1 MRSATLEGQGVV
13 QVKKHTTPLVK
24 RTAKQTVS
32 VALVATTTTTTK
44 NQQAE
49 FRLDILESFLTR
61 IRKTPQNVNQTRN
74 NCPLLLQ
81 G

>member
-1 MRSATLEGQGVV
+1 MRSATLEGEGVV

-44 NQQAE
+44 K
-49 FRLDILESFLTR
+49 IS
-61 IRKTPQNVNQTRN
+61 K
-74 NCPLLLQ
+74 Q
-81 G
+81 GSGWAF